1 MKSTQTIRLVLP
13 LMLIFHA
20 CSSGQ
25 AQAQEET
32 LPQFTDEQRWDRMSF
47 HWDSWAVASIL
58 QARADG
64 RTAEDAAQFIGELFA
79 PGWGENFTPRSF
91 MRGTYRNLM
100 AWRDARFEVLEVS
113 DQRASFRFSRSYA
126 SSFGED
132 GERLGVTVEEMDLYL
147 VRIHQVIV
155 EHNGLTFHSERDGDD
170 IIFTVTVPS
179 GA

>member
-32 LPQFTDEQRWDRMSF
+32 LPQLTAEQRWDRMSF
-47 HWDSWAVASIL
+47 LLESWAIAAIL
-58 QARADG
+58 HARAEQQ
-64 RTAEDAAQFIGELFA
+64 TAEDAGQDIGELFA
-79 PGWGENFTPRSF
+79 PSWGDNFTPRGF

-100 AWRDARFEVLEVS
+100 SWREARFEVLEVS
-113 DQRASFRFSRSYA
+113 DQRASFRFTPAYRA
-126 SSFGED
+126 TFGED
-132 GERLGVTVEEMDLYL
+132 RELLGVTVEEMDLYWI
-147 VRIHQVIV
+147 RIHKVIV